1 MLLVTPPRET
11 GPWDF
16 DDLVAAL
23 HDTLDL
29 AKSRAVEPA
38 QLDGTG
44 YAQLL
49 PATVLTA
56 TRHPI
61 TISTD
66 LARNNLAEEQPDG

>member
-1 MLLVTPPRET
+1 MLLVTPPQPT
-11 GPWDF
+11 GSWDF

-29 AKSRAVEPA
+29 AKTRAVEPTH
-38 QLDGTG
+38 LDGTG

-61 TISTD
+61 TIATD
-66 LARNNLAEEQPDG
+66 LVRNNVRQEQADG